1 PLLAQLLQRAID
13 EFDADLKAIVKENF
27 TSLQPAV
34 EWKFNEVA
42 WHYERMLET
51 GNTPASIETIYFKNV
66 YPLYGAIDIRNSTME
81 RNGALRKDLQTQFRL
96 LDETLVSLQQ
106 VEDLPLLEEL
116 LHNVRKWRRALTG
129 ALTTADE
136 LNLNTFIRDTVG
148 EFL

>member
-66 YPLYGAIDIRNSTME
+66 YPLYGAIDIRNSTIE
-81 RNGALRKDLQTQFRL
+81 RNGALRRDLQTQFRL
-96 LDETLVSLQQ
+96 LIETLASLQTVANLQ
-106 VEDLPLLEEL
+106 LLEEL
-116 LHNVRKWRRALTG
+116 SHQAQKWQLAMNG
-129 ALTTADE
+129 AL
-136 LNLNTFIRDTVG
+136 
-148 EFL
+148 